1 MFDCVNELAAAAAAA
16 VSDAAAD
23 ANAVAIRGTLVGF
36 VNDPMEIGQL
46 SSCVSVCVKHEA
58 VTRCHLK
65 ANMPIIA
72 HSLSF

>member
-1 MFDCVNELAAAAAAA
+1 MNELAASDAAAA
-16 VSDAAAD
+16 VADASDAST
-23 ANAVAIRGTLVGF
+23 ITRGTLVGF